1 MAMDIYLIQIGD
13 TNMKETK
20 KGNKAIRILGGNVFY
35 GQYYD
40 GEFQVLDSCS
50 YTERKYQ
57 NMCKKYG
64 F

>member
-1 MAMDIYLIQIGD
+1 
-13 TNMKETK
+13 MKETK